1 MLGPGIWILRAPQW
15 FWCASLWTGIW
26 ETVVWQDISCLS
38 SHSQFMGECSLLN
51 ANALAPQCL
60 PLLGSR
66 MLWPRSNACGQKAP
80 QELSKTFQH
89 FVIISRSYLIH
100 KDLCVF
106 MKKERDFWA
115 TFCTGTHI
123 SELPQLS
130 SCIHSLTVATFPVS
144 ATSSL
149 NENQKATG
157 RRGFCFCWP
166 ENPEQNREY
175 SSRDELEGWR

>member
-1 MLGPGIWILRAPQW
+1 MDWCLENSGLTGHFLPKLTHPVHGRIQDAWLRSRILFRII
-15 FWCASLWTGIW
+15 G
-26 ETVVWQDISCLS
+26 
-38 SHSQFMGECSLLN
+38 SLLN

-66 MLWPRSNACGQKAP
+66 MLWPSSNACGQKAP

-144 ATSSL
+144 ATSL